1 MSRIR
6 DDEVELLR
14 VCEVADTG
22 VSHIGGLVRRHH
34 IIPTAHFFPQ
44 LQ

>member
-1 MSRIR
+1 
-6 DDEVELLR
+6 
-14 VCEVADTG
+14 

-34 IIPTAHFFPQ
+34 IIPTAHLFPQ

>member
-1 MSRIR
+1 
-6 DDEVELLR
+6 
-14 VCEVADTG
+14 